1 MEVRLLGPVD
11 VVADDGSI
19 VAVPGQKLQLLLA
32 ALAVD
37 RGRAVSADRLV
48 TVLYGDDPPRQ
59 PANSVQVLMSRLRR
73 SLAPSGA
80 AAAIETTDAGYLLA
94 PDPEGLGTDAS
105 RFDELVARARRDA
118 PDDPAEAAAGFRAA
132 LDLVRGEPLAGLP
145 SDGWARGERVRLA
158 ETQLAVIED
167 WVDAE
172 LAAGRHGALVPE
184 LERLTAEHPLRER
197 LWAQLMVALY
207 RSGRQADALRA
218 FQAARSR
225 LVDELGIEPGADLV
239 RLEAAVLAQD
249 PTLNLPDVAAADR
262 TATRAGPDAAGGGA
276 TAGGRVVIAAT
287 PPGANGAA
295 AAVAAPTLT
304 MSAAAESAAD
314 GAPGAGEAA
323 PLRGRGRLPRPLTAC
338 LGRERE
344 QADVLALVEDHRLV
358 TLVGPGGAG
367 KTRLSLEVAH
377 ALAPGVRD
385 GVWLVD
391 LASAVD
397 AAGVLMAVVR
407 ALGLDEGVLAGS
419 PVPRSADEVAAALA
433 DRELVLLVDNC
444 EQVVD
449 HVAVLAETLLASC
462 PDLRVLATS
471 RETLGVPGEF
481 LFVVPPL
488 PLDTAVELFVERV
501 AAGGRAIPDDAAWR
515 AAVEDI
521 CTRLDGLPL
530 AVELAAARA
539 RHLDVAELAARLDRR
554 FDLLVEA
561 PRTALPRQRTLRA
574 VVDWSYE
581 LLDDDERRV
590 FDRLS
595 VFAGGAT
602 LAAARAVCADGD
614 VSPAEVEGIL
624 GRLADKSLV
633 TPVDGPSGTR
643 FSLLQTLSEYAAQRL
658 AERDELPA
666 VRRRHADWALAVT
679 ATVVITSPEAGR
691 TDRVRAVQAEA
702 ANLAQAVA
710 WALEGDPDLALELA
724 ANLGWHWFTTMQAG
738 LAWTVLTTAID
749 RADDPPDELLAR
761 ALALAGLAGTLA
773 GHRTEAERL
782 AAAAHPMEQRIGDP
796 RRLGWY
802 CFLQASQRVFST
814 QAHAALSWLERA
826 RGWFRLIDDDHGLS
840 AVDYQWGVVAAF
852 LGELDEARRLL
863 EQARDACRRT
873 GNDMTLMATLA
884 RLGEVANRDGR
895 PADAFAAW
903 TELRDMAVA
912 AGVPALVTLASAGM
926 ALVQVDS
933 GNAEDATRLAEEAMA
948 ASHEGFSPLI
958 GGYALEVWG
967 STEAAYG
974 DLALGSQRV
983 EEAAGLFSRVGYHG
997 AAAEC
1002 WWRLSRISAK
1012 RGKPGDALRC
1022 AERSVECAELG
1033 EDLIARDIARAQLDE
1048 ARRLAG

>member
-80 AAAIETTDAGYLLA
+80 AAAIETTDAGYVLA
-94 PDPEGLGTDAS
+94 ADPDGPGTDAC
-105 RFDELVARARRDA
+105 RFDDLVARARRSADV
-118 PDDPAEAAAGFRAA
+118 DPAGAAAGYREA

-145 SDGWARGERVRLA
+145 SDGWARSERVRLA
-158 ETQLAVIED
+158 ETQLTVVED
-167 WVDAE
+167 CLDAE
-172 LAAGRHGALVPE
+172 LAAGRHVALVPE
-184 LERLTAEHPLRER
+184 LERLTAQHPLRER
-197 LWAQLMVALY
+197 LWGQLMVALY
-207 RSGRQADALRA
+207 RSGRQAEALRA
-218 FQAARSR
+218 FQAARDW
-225 LVDELGIEPGADLV
+225 LVDELGIEPGAELA
-239 RLEAAVLAQD
+239 RLEAAILAQD
-249 PTLNLPDVAAADR
+249 PSLLLPD
-262 TATRAGPDAAGGGA
+262 RAGDL
-276 TAGGRVVIAAT
+276 VVDLRADVDV
-287 PPGANGAA
+287 
-295 AAVAAPTLT
+295 AAVAAP
-304 MSAAAESAAD
+304 
-314 GAPGAGEAA
+314 A

-344 QADVLALVEDHRLV
+344 LADVLALVDDHRLV

-377 ALAPGVRD
+377 ALVPGVRD
-385 GVWLVD
+385 SVWLID

-407 ALGLDEGVLAGS
+407 ALGLDDGVLAGS

-433 DRELVLLVDNC
+433 DREMVLLVDNC

-488 PLDTAVELFVERV
+488 PLHTAVELFVERV
-501 AAGGRAIPDDAAWR
+501 AAGGRPVPVDAAWR

-633 TPVDGPSGTR
+633 APLDGPAGTR
-643 FSLLQTLSEYAAQRL
+643 FAMLQTLAEYAGERL
-658 AERDELPA
+658 AERDELA
-666 VRRRHADWALAVT
+666 RVRRRHAEWALALT

-702 ANLAQAVA
+702 ANLARAVA
-710 WALEGDPDLALELA
+710 WALGAEPHLALELA

-738 LAWTVLTTAID
+738 LAWSVLTTAID

-773 GHRTEAERL
+773 GHQAEAERL
-782 AAAAHPMEQRIGDP
+782 AGAAHPMEQRIGDP

-814 QAHAALSWLERA
+814 QAQAALGWLERS
-826 RGWFRLIDDDHGLS
+826 RGWFRLVDDDHGLS
-840 AVDYQWGVVAAF
+840 AVDYQWGVVAGF

-903 TELRDMAVA
+903 SELRDLAVA

-933 GNAEDATRLAEEAMA
+933 GNAEDATRLAGDAMA
-948 ASHEGFSPLI
+948 ASQEGFSPLI

-974 DLALGSQRV
+974 DLALGTQRV

-1002 WWRLSRISAK
+1002 WWRLSRITAK
-1012 RGKPGDALRC
+1012 RGNAGDALRC
-1022 AERSVECAELG
+1022 AERSVECADRG